1 MKDVF
6 ESVKEALESGG
17 SEAAFDVVL
26 EKLRSEKNYPLVFE
40 ARLMQK
46 RHELGLPLIQVE
58 TAPELPEKIQ
68 DAYQQAT
75 VDAAREVGSLFLA
88 DGHIPSAWP
97 YFRAIGESSPVA
109 EAIERI
115 KPQEGLDAVIE
126 IAFYEGA
133 NPSKGFELIL
143 ANYGICRAITTYGQY
158 PGTEGREDSAH
169 LLVTTLHSELMGTLK
184 RVIADQQGSVPETDN
199 ISELITGRDWL
210 FENNG
215 YYIDSSHVASVVQL
229 SLELEDPQTL
239 KLALELADYGK
250 RLSSLFQYKGD
261 PPFQNIYEDHAV
273 YLQALLGEDMD
284 GAVAHFRNKVE
295 ESPPNGEQS
304 VPAQVLVGLLARLD
318 RYPEAIEVSSKYL
331 AEVAPSELACPSLPQ
346 LCQQAG
352 AYKEL
357 GVLSRQHGDLLSY
370 TAAALQSDQ
379 TGIS

>member
-6 ESVKEALESGG
+6 ELVEQALESGG
-17 SEAAFDVVL
+17 SEAVFDVVL
-26 EKLRSEKNYPLVFE
+26 EKLCSEKNYPLVFE

-46 RHELGLPLIQVE
+46 RNELGLPLIQVE
-58 TAPELPEKIQ
+58 SAPDLPEKTQ
-68 DAYQQAT
+68 SAYQQAT

-97 YFRAIGESSPVA
+97 YFRAIGESGPVA

-115 KPQEGLDAVIE
+115 EPQEGIDAVIE

-158 PGTEGREDSAH
+158 PGTEGRDDCAR
-169 LLVTTLHSELMGTLK
+169 LLLGTLHGELMGTLK
-184 RVIADQQGSVPETDN
+184 RVVADQEGSAPETN
-199 ISELITGRDWL
+199 SISELISGRDWL

-229 SLELEDPQTL
+229 SLELEDPQVL

-261 PPFQNIYEDHAV
+261 PPFQNIYQDHAV
-273 YLQALLGEDMD
+273 YLRALLGEDQD
-284 GAVAHFRNKVE
+284 GAVGHFRKKVE
-295 ESPPNGEQS
+295 ESPPDGEES
-304 VPAQVLVGLLARLD
+304 VPAQVLVGLLARLE
-318 RYPEAIEVSSKYL
+318 RYPEAIEVSAKYL
-331 AEVAPSELACPSLPQ
+331 ADVAPGELVCPSLPQ

-352 AYKEL
+352 AYKKL
-357 GVLSRQHGDLLSY
+357 GILSRQQGDLLSY
-370 TAAALQSDQ
+370 TAAALQSDR
-379 TGIS
+379 

>member
-6 ESVKEALESGG
+6 ELVEQALESGG

-58 TAPELPEKIQ
+58 SAPDLPEKTQ
-68 DAYQQAT
+68 SAYQQAT
-75 VDAAREVGSLFLA
+75 VDAAREVGALFLA

-97 YFRAIGESSPVA
+97 YFRAIGESAPVA

-115 KPQEGLDAVIE
+115 EPQEGIDAIIE

-158 PGTEGREDSAH
+158 PGTEGRDDCAH
-169 LLVTTLHSELMGTLK
+169 LLVGTLHRELMGTLK
-184 RVIADQQGSVPETDN
+184 RVVADQEGSAPETN
-199 ISELITGRDWL
+199 SISELIAGRDWL

-229 SLELEDPQTL
+229 SLELEDPQIL
-239 KLALELADYGK
+239 KLVLELADYGK

-273 YLQALLGEDMD
+273 YLQALLGEDED
-284 GAVAHFRNKVE
+284 GAVEHFRNKVK
-295 ESPPNGEQS
+295 ESPPDGEES

-331 AEVAPSELACPSLPQ
+331 ADVAPSELVCPSLPQ

-357 GVLSRQHGDLLSY
+357 GILSRQQGDLLSY
-370 TAAALQSDQ
+370 TAAALQSDRL
-379 TGIS
+379 